1 MAKVGRILLAAGA
14 TLALGRAPAMAGD
27 LPADLTDWNLS
38 PVNFTLAG
46 FIGAIGADASGA
58 LYDAHQDGGINRAG
72 ATGSLLIEPSLETV
86 LDNAWELGF
95 RGAILAWHDHLSG
108 DNYGNDVFE
117 KAYGFLQT
125 AYGRIE
131 IGQQDGAAYKLVLNG
146 PTVDDPVAIN
156 DANVTFFKDPTTG
169 RALNGVFNLRSGVF
183 DSANDAKISY
193 YIPHFFDVQIGISY
207 TPNAAKGGLPW
218 IDQGHAVANRPDN
231 ILEAGANYAG
241 YFGQAVIRAYA
252 GIAVAGNA
260 APVAGHDDLRD
271 MGLGLE
277 VDYSLWGGAKLAVG
291 GGFRQSNAYTFDPN
305 QPFTNGHTRDW
316 RASTTYT
323 KGPWILGVEYD
334 AGSADA
340 HIGEPSLRENGTE
353 ASLGYVVNSNLQL
366 TLGWER
372 LHFERG
378 SGVFYNGEP
387 DVAGNAAFLHA
398 GLHV

>member
-1 MAKVGRILLAAGA
+1 MFRAILCAACAAAALAAG
-14 TLALGRAPAMAGD
+14 PAEAGD
-27 LPADLTDWNLS
+27 PASSLTDWNVS

-58 LYDAHQDGGINRAG
+58 LYDAHQSGGIGHGG

-95 RGAILAWHDHLSG
+95 RSSILAWHDDLSG

-125 AYGRIE
+125 PYGRIE

-156 DANVTFFKDPTTG
+156 DANVTFFKDPATG
-169 RALNGVFNLRSGVF
+169 RALNGIFNLRSGVF

-193 YIPHFFDVQIGISY
+193 YIPHFFDIQIGVSY

-218 IDQGHAVANRPDN
+218 IDQGHAVADRPDN

-241 YFGQAVIRAYA
+241 YFGQAIVRAYG
-252 GIAVAGNA
+252 GIAIANNA
-260 APVAGHDDLRD
+260 APAGGHDDLRD
-271 MGLGLE
+271 VGLGAE
-277 VDYSLWGGAKLAVG
+277 VDYSLGGNTKISVG
-291 GGFRQSNAYTFDPN
+291 AGWRESNAYTFNVD
-305 QPFTNGHTRDW
+305 QPFTNGDTRDW
-316 RASTTYT
+316 RASATLT
-323 KGPWILGVEYD
+323 KGPWIAGLEYD
-334 AGSADA
+334 DGAADA
-340 HIGEPSLRENGTE
+340 HASLPSLKENGAE
-353 ASLGYVVNSNLQL
+353 ASIGYVVNSNLQL
-366 TLGWER
+366 TLGWEH

-378 SGVFYNGEP
+378 SGLFYNGEP
-387 DVAGNAAFLHA
+387 QVGGDAAFLHA
-398 GLHV
+398 GFHV

>member
-1 MAKVGRILLAAGA
+1 MIRAILGAACAAWALAGQ
-14 TLALGRAPAMAGD
+14 PASADD
-27 LPADLTDWNLS
+27 LTANLTDWNVS

-58 LYDAHQDGGINRAG
+58 LYGAHQSGGIDRDG

-95 RGAILAWHDHLSG
+95 RSTILAYHDHLSG
-108 DNYGNDVFE
+108 DNYGNDFFE

-169 RALNGVFNLRSGVF
+169 RALNGIFNLRSGVF

-193 YIPHFFDVQIGISY
+193 YIPHFFDIQIGISY

-218 IDQGHAVANRPDN
+218 IDQGHAVADRPDN

-241 YFGQAVIRAYA
+241 YFGQAIIRAYG
-252 GIAVAGNA
+252 GIAIAHNA
-260 APVAGHDDLRD
+260 AVTPGQDDLRD
-271 MGLGLE
+271 VGLGAE
-277 VDYSLWGGAKLAVG
+277 VDYSLDGGAKLSVG
-291 GGFRQSNAYTFDPN
+291 GGWRRSNAYTFNPD
-305 QPFTNGHTRDW
+305 QPFTNGQTRDW
-316 RASTTYT
+316 RLDATYT
-323 KGPWILGVEYD
+323 TGPWILGVEHD
-334 AGSADA
+334 DGAADG
-340 HIGEPSLRENGTE
+340 HVGLPSLKENGDE

-378 SGVFYNGEP
+378 SGAFYDGEP
-387 DVAGNAAFLHA
+387 EVAGDAAFLHA
-398 GLHV
+398 GFHV